1 MKKLTKLFAGLVIF
15 ASSLMLTSCLFDWEQ
30 TYETWYKYRGDSLSI
45 PVVAKADADA
55 EADASGIASGMME
68 DAEFYVWFSPD
79 DGLKIAV
86 QSTSEQEI
94 SIGNGLL
101 TTTADIVTGG
111 YKTYE
116 NKSDFSS
123 LKWKALYASG
133 LFEESSTPEVVAHP
147 EKCIIL
153 AGDSEDGNANKFDFH
168 WKKVLKQILIN
179 QLLGED

>member
-68 DAEFYVWFSPD
+68 DAELFVWFSPD
-79 DGLKIAV
+79 EGLKIAI

-101 TTTADIVTGG
+101 TTTAEVVTGG
-111 YKTYE
+111 YKTYA
-116 NKSDFSS
+116 NKTDFGT
-123 LKWKALYASG
+123 LRWKGLYATG
-133 LFEESSTPEVVAHP
+133 LLEEADTPEVIAHP
-147 EKCIIL
+147 DKCIIL
-153 AGDSEDGNANKFDFH
+153 ASDDGEANKFDFH
-168 WKKVLKQILIN
+168 WKRILKQILLN

>member
-1 MKKLTKLFAGLVIF
+1 MKRICKIFVGLIVLT
-15 ASSLMLTSCLFDWEQ
+15 STLMLTGCLFDWEE
-30 TYETWYKYRGDSLSI
+30 TYETWYQYNGDSLEI
-45 PVVAKADADA
+45 PVVAKADADS
-55 EADASGIASGMME
+55 EESGITSGMME

-111 YKTYE
+111 CKTYE

-168 WKKVLKQILIN
+168 WKRVLKQILIN
-179 QLLGED
+179 KLLGED